1 MSFKT
6 APDYENPGDSDQNN
20 IYSVQV
26 TVSDGNG
33 GTASQTYVVTVNDV
47 DDSPLRL
54 SSTSFAENTAGVVV
68 GDLSIADSD
77 FTANVT
83 YTLSGEDAA
92 SFEVVNGQLKL
103 KSSVSADFETKNTY
117 SITITATDNANH
129 ETSVTYSLQ
138 VADANDNPTA
148 ISLSANS
155 IDENTAGMAVG
166 ILTTSDVDPGDS
178 HTYSLSGSD
187 AASFE
192 VVNGELKLKTGVTVN
207 YETNSTL
214 TVTVTATDTGG
225 LTTSQNFTVTVNDLN
240 DAPTLTNSLS
250 DQSID
255 EDSAFSFAIPANIFN
270 DEDGDALTYSAIL
283 SDGSALPSWLS
294 FDAATQT
301 LSLIHI

>member
-6 APDYENPGDSDQNN
+6 APDYENPGDSDQDN
-20 IYSVQV
+20 IYSVEL
-26 TVSDGNG
+26 TVSDSNG
-33 GTASQTYVVTVNDV
+33 GTASQTYVITVNDV

-54 SSTSFAENTAGVVV
+54 SSTSFAENTAGIVV

-83 YTLSGEDAA
+83 YTLSGKDAA

-117 SITITATDNANH
+117 SITITATDDANH

-138 VADANDNPTA
+138 VADANDSPTA
-148 ISLSANS
+148 IELSANS

-178 HTYSLSGSD
+178 HTYSLSGND

-214 TVTVTATDTGG
+214 TAVSYTHLRAHET
-225 LTTSQNFTVTVNDLN
+225 
-240 DAPTLTNSLS
+240 
-250 DQSID
+250 
-255 EDSAFSFAIPANIFN
+255 
-270 DEDGDALTYSAIL
+270 
-283 SDGSALPSWLS
+283 
-294 FDAATQT
+294 
-301 LSLIHI
+301 

>member
-6 APDYENPGDSDQNN
+6 APDYESPGDSDQDN
-20 IYSVQV
+20 IYSVEI

-33 GTASQTYVVTVNDV
+33 GTASQTYVITVNDI

-83 YTLSGEDAA
+83 YTLSGD
-92 SFEVVNGQLKL
+92 
-103 KSSVSADFETKNTY
+103 
-117 SITITATDNANH
+117 
-129 ETSVTYSLQ
+129 
-138 VADANDNPTA
+138 
-148 ISLSANS
+148 
-155 IDENTAGMAVG
+155 
-166 ILTTSDVDPGDS
+166 
-178 HTYSLSGSD
+178 D

-225 LTTSQNFTVTVNDLN
+225 TDN
-240 DAPTLTNSLS
+240 
-250 DQSID
+250 
-255 EDSAFSFAIPANIFN
+255 
-270 DEDGDALTYSAIL
+270 
-283 SDGSALPSWLS
+283 
-294 FDAATQT
+294 
-301 LSLIHI
+301 